1 MKKYLDEKRK
11 IKREEE
17 EKELRNLKNKKKIW
31 KYINRKIKKREWRE
45 NNIKKGKWRKYFME
59 LLEGGEITR
68 INTENTEETKK
79 IIETIRDRTRK
90 EGKEN

>member
-1 MKKYLDEKRK
+1 
-11 IKREEE
+11 
-17 EKELRNLKNKKKIW
+17 
-31 KYINRKIKKREWRE
+31 
-45 NNIKKGKWRKYFME
+45 ME

-68 INTENTEETKK
+68 INTENTEETKE

>member
-1 MKKYLDEKRK
+1 MRKRSGNILIEKQ
-11 IKREEE
+11 
-17 EKELRNLKNKKKIW
+17 KKI
-31 KYINRKIKKREWRE
+31 NRRKKREWRE
-45 NNIKKGKWRKYFME
+45 NNIKKGKWKKYFME

-68 INTENTEETKK
+68 INTENTEETKE